1 MDELAYPA
9 NEKIPVDNNR
19 TRSRSDALTADLARS
34 LPLGDLLA
42 LGTQLRADVTPEAL
56 LQEVADAIYSVLGY
70 PQVYIRLRDADTDE
84 LDACAFAGV
93 PAEMAAQL
101 RANPTAPAFYQALFQ
116 PKYRLSESYLI
127 PAGQSVERELHG
139 GNGVT
144 KRRRKRDRGVLLVP
158 LRGRGERLAGA
169 IYVEPPDTADALE
182 LPNIQILEAIAR
194 QSALA
199 LENARLAA
207 RSARLLSKEQLLAEL
222 GRDVSNTL
230 DLDTIL
236 TRTVERLEVAFQGGT
251 IALLNDDNELEI
263 VASVGQIDD
272 DARQVRLKV
281 GQGICGWVVERGIP
295 FLSND
300 TQNET
305 RVMPA
310 ARDIGTN
317 RLIRSYI
324 AVPLRTGGRVLG
336 SLNVESDQPNAF
348 TYEDVD
354 LLEAVAAQIGGP
366 IASTRL
372 YQEAQLLAE
381 QVKRRNEHLTV
392 LNAVARMA
400 VSTLDVDRMLAAV
413 VEQIQQ
419 GFGYDHV
426 ELYTVEE
433 DAEVLK
439 LAARAGTFLPNPI
452 GYRQPLTQGLLGR
465 AFHTSHTIQVDD
477 VLTDSESQVAD
488 NIETRSEVCVPIVAS
503 GRVLAVLNLESR
515 QVGAFTQEGVAVLET
530 AADVLASAI
539 ENARLYQR
547 AQEAAVL
554 EERSRLARDLHDS
567 VSQQLFSM
575 TLTAQAARVQIEK
588 NPARTAAQLERL
600 QETAAAA
607 LAEMRALIF
616 QLRPPGLSEQ
626 GLIAALQQHVAAL
639 GRREGLTV
647 QLEVSGEERYARG
660 VEQAIYRIMQE
671 ALNNVVKHAGA
682 CTVAIGLDLQPDR
695 TTLRVVD
702 DGAGFDLAVLEPSN
716 GRHLGL
722 ISMRERAAEIGGS
735 LDLHSCPGQGTEV
748 VVVVPRT

>member
-1 MDELAYPA
+1 
-9 NEKIPVDNNR
+9 
-19 TRSRSDALTADLARS
+19 
-34 LPLGDLLA
+34 
-42 LGTQLRADVTPEAL
+42 
-56 LQEVADAIYSVLGY
+56 
-70 PQVYIRLRDADTDE
+70 RLRDADTDE

-93 PAEMAAQL
+93 PDEMAAQL

-139 GNGVT
+139 GNSAT

-158 LRGRGERLAGA
+158 LRGRGDRLAGA
-169 IYVEPPDTADALE
+169 IYVEPPDTVDALE

-263 VASVGQIDD
+263 VAAVGQIDD

-305 RVMPA
+305 RVLPA

-413 VEQIQQ
+413 IEQIQQ

-439 LAARAGTFLPNPI
+439 LAARAGTFLPNAI
-452 GYRQPLTQGLLGR
+452 GYRQPLSQGLLGR
-465 AFHTSHTIQVDD
+465 AYRTGRTIQVDD
-477 VLTDSESQVAD
+477 VLADSEDLVAD
-488 NIETRSEVCVPIVAS
+488 TIETRSEVCVPIVAS

-647 QLEVSGEERYARG
+647 HLEVSGEERYARG

-682 CTVAIGLDLQPDR
+682 CNVAIALDLQPDR
-695 TTLRVVD
+695 TTLRVAD

-735 LDLHSCPGQGTEV
+735 LDLHSCPGQGTQV
-748 VVVVPRT
+748 VVVVP

>member
-1 MDELAYPA
+1 ME
-9 NEKIPVDNNR
+9 NNR
-19 TRSRSDALTADLARS
+19 ARSRSDALTADLARS

-56 LQEVADAIYSVLGY
+56 LQEVADAIYNVLGY

-93 PAEMAAQL
+93 PDEMAAQL

-116 PKYRLSESYLI
+116 PQYRLSESYLI

-139 GNGVT
+139 GNGAT

-158 LRGRGERLAGA
+158 LRGRGDRLAGA

-236 TRTVERLEVAFQGGT
+236 TRTVERLEVAFQGGS
-251 IALLNDDNELEI
+251 IALLNDENELVI

-272 DARQVRLKV
+272 DARQVRLKI

-305 RVMPA
+305 RVLPA

-413 VEQIQQ
+413 IEQIQQ
-419 GFGYDHV
+419 GFGYGHV

-433 DAEVLK
+433 DAEVFK

-452 GYRQPLTQGLLGR
+452 GYRQPLTEGLLGR
-465 AFHTSHTIQVDD
+465 AYRAGRTVCVDD
-477 VLTDSESQVAD
+477 VLTDSEYLVTGAT
-488 NIETRSEVCVPIVAS
+488 ETRSEVCVPIVAS

-647 QLEVSGEERYARG
+647 HLDVSGEERYARG

-682 CTVAIGLDLQPDR
+682 CNVAIALDLQPDR
-695 TTLRVVD
+695 TTLRVAD
-702 DGAGFDLAVLEPSN
+702 DGVGFDLAVLEPSN

-735 LDLHSCPGQGTEV
+735 LDLHSHPGQGTEV